1 MVDEEQAV
9 KCTICFILKGAPL
22 SLEMVVHETAK
33 DTVLLQVIRE
43 IETFWKSPTRAP
55 ELQAYYT
62 MRHKLTVKV
71 GRLDCVES
79 KLVMRGD
86 QVLIPSALRQQ
97 LLAQVYE
104 GHAGAKKNSVLQAY
118 AF

>member
-1 MVDEEQAV
+1 MIQ
-9 KCTICFILKGAPL
+9 
-22 SLEMVVHETAK
+22 
-33 DTVLLQVIRE
+33 E

-62 MRHKLTVKV
+62 MRHELTAKV
-71 GRLDCVES
+71 GCLDCVES

-86 QVLIPSALRQQ
+86 QVIIPSALRQQ
-97 LLAQVYE
+97 LLAQVHE
-104 GHAGAKKNSVLQAY
+104 GYAGAKKMRSVLQAY